1 MQVAID
7 AADRKLL
14 IVVGTLFVLLLGAV
28 AFFTPPS
35 GQGEG
40 ALPSTYS
47 SAPGGARAA
56 YLLLEDLHYDVRRW
70 ENPPTELPSDVSNI
84 VLIIADPLATPDS
97 HEQAAIERFVRN
109 GGRLL
114 LTGSSIGDF
123 LSSAAILPQESDQ
136 ETEFGDAIP
145 SIFTQ
150 GAPTIVLHAE
160 GLWRTVGASQLPLY
174 GDPDHPSVVSWR
186 LGSGRVLWW
195 AGPDPLTNS
204 GIVREKN
211 LNLFLDAV
219 TAPLGSSGERPAI
232 YWDEYY
238 HGERASLWGYVQNTP
253 VAWGIVQIL
262 ILAAILFFTFGRRA
276 GPLVTPFSE
285 PRLWPLEFVD
295 TLGSLYERA
304 GAAPAAV
311 GVVYRHFR
319 SALSRRLR
327 IPLTASESAL
337 AQAVEANLGWNTTT
351 LAHTLRA
358 AAAAGETGK
367 LKPAEALAMI
377 QELEYYEDK
386 LGLKTSGLKKKPEGR
401 S

>member
-7 AADRKLL
+7 VADRKLL
-14 IVVGTLFVLLLGAV
+14 IVAGTLFFLLLGAV

-35 GQGEG
+35 EQNEG
-40 ALPSTYS
+40 AMPSTYS
-47 SAPGGARAA
+47 SAPAGARAA

-70 ENPPTELPSDVSNI
+70 ESPPTELPSGVSNV
-84 VLIIADPLATPDS
+84 VLIIADPFATPDS
-97 HEQAAIERFVRN
+97 HEHAALERFVRG

-114 LTGSSIGDF
+114 ITGPLVGDF
-123 LSSAAILPQESDQ
+123 LSGAALLPEESGGDTQ
-136 ETEFGDAIP
+136 YGDVMPSMFTE
-145 SIFTQ
+145 

-160 GLWRTVGASQLPLY
+160 GLWRAVSPSQLALY
-174 GDPDHPSVVSWR
+174 GNPDHPAVVSWS
-186 LGSGRVLWW
+186 LGAGRVLWW
-195 AGPDPLTNS
+195 AGPDPLTNA
-204 GIVREKN
+204 GIARQQN

-262 ILAAILFFTFGRRA
+262 ILSAILFFTFGRRA
-276 GPLVTPFSE
+276 GPLVSPFTE

-327 IPLTASESAL
+327 IPLTASETAL
-337 AQAVEANLGWNTTT
+337 AQAVEANLGWNAST

-367 LKPAEALAMI
+367 LRPAEALAMI

-386 LGLKTSGLKKKPEGR
+386 LGLKKRPEGR
-401 S
+401 P